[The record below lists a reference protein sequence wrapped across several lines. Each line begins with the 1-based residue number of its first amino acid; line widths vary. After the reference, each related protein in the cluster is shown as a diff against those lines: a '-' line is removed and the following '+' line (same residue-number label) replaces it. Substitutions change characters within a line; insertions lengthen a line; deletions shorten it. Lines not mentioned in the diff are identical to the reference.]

1 MAEDILAELIYDRT
15 QADVDRVVYLSE
27 KLWDHMTVEEKAE
40 WMAPMKGAYNADDL
54 NRVGKAVQYIADKLT
69 GLGCA
74 VDVSPK
80 TDWKGGDDP
89 DIPTS
94 VQMAQYLQD
103 LSSIRSALV
112 LPDGAPVVPGDMGQ
126 LTFEKANDIERIL
139 IAVDEMIRNM
149 QSAVEFGWAIGTSYV
164 GLYFGTDSG
173 TRYLMLENGNM
184 LANDMDELQD
194 LSALSEVDADAA
206 KQIVIELGGE
216 NYLCPIE

>member
-1 MAEDILAELIYDRT
+1 MSIIDDLVTDRQERDLQRLLDIISKPIDQWTPTEL
-15 QADVDRVVYLSE
+15 
-27 KLWDHMTVEEKAE
+27 E
-40 WMAPMKGAYNADDL
+40 WFNTAIVKGAYNADDL
-54 NRVGKAVQYIADKLT
+54 NRVGNAIQYIADELT
-69 GLGCA
+69 GLGYA

-80 TDWKGGDDP
+80 TDWEGRDK
-89 DIPTS
+89 PTS

-103 LSSIRSALV
+103 LNNIRSALV
-112 LPDGAPVVPGDMGQ
+112 LPDDAPVVPGSMGQ
-126 LTFEKANDIERIL
+126 LTYEEANDIERIL

-149 QSAVEFGWAIGTSYV
+149 QSTVEFGWAIGTSYV

-173 TRYLMLENGNM
+173 ARYLMLENGNM

-194 LSALSEVDADAA
+194 LSTLSEVDADAV